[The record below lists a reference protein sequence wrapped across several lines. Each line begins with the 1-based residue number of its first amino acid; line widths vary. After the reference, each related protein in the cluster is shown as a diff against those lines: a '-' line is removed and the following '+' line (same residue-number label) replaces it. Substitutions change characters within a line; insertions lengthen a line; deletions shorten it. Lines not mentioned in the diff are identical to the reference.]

1 MKKTLCFSLFFV
13 LSFMLVKA
21 SVENENKALVDTIA
35 ELTDKYPYLLEHKT
49 AVLDSLKS
57 LRQKMTPGEQ
67 RIQLGE
73 SLGRRYLTQNID
85 SALMYWRLARR
96 EAKEIGNCEL
106 EKRLNMN
113 ILAAMPLQGMSIEAI
128 RDFEKIDTTGFSN
141 EMKHIYWLNNSE
153 LYYNIQRP
161 YPNGKLKTY
170 YRQKAATA
178 LDSLTKFYPP
188 NSPVSGFVSSYL
200 HQLRN
205 ENNLAAAS
213 FLEILPSLKNRPELY
228 SHAIMNVVDFYRDRP
243 EYRSMYLNNL
253 YKSAINGLRNGNANP
268 QIIGETGEALC
279 DEGYV
284 TLGSKL
290 MLLALQTSENKL
302 GSYAHLNH
310 SADINHLYN
319 GTVKTQLWTMAVIL
333 VLVILLSIAIMRS
346 HRHKKMMKSIQ
357 AFAAEEES
365 RHINEVKDMH
375 KVSASLLSMAL
386 FTDEQLK
393 EYNLFVHR
401 KLKAGQAKDLFMEV
415 QSGEYIQSLS
425 EKFFAKFDE
434 SFLDSF
440 PGFIDKL
447 NSLFSAGRELT
458 LLPGRRM
465 SPELRIAAFMR
476 LGINDSAKL
485 SQVLG
490 LSINT
495 IYTYRNRLKG
505 RAIDRKNF
513 DRDVQSIAFDS

>member
-1 MKKTLCFSLFFV
+1 M
-13 LSFMLVKA
+13 
-21 SVENENKALVDTIA
+21 
-35 ELTDKYPYLLEHKT
+35 
-49 AVLDSLKS
+49 
-57 LRQKMTPGEQ
+57 
-67 RIQLGE
+67 
-73 SLGRRYLTQNID
+73 
-85 SALMYWRLARR
+85 
-96 EAKEIGNCEL
+96 
-106 EKRLNMN
+106 
-113 ILAAMPLQGMSIEAI
+113 
-128 RDFEKIDTTGFSN
+128 
-141 EMKHIYWLNNSE
+141 
-153 LYYNIQRP
+153 
-161 YPNGKLKTY
+161 
-170 YRQKAATA
+170 
-178 LDSLTKFYPP
+178 
-188 NSPVSGFVSSYL
+188 
-200 HQLRN
+200 
-205 ENNLAAAS
+205 
-213 FLEILPSLKNRPELY
+213 
-228 SHAIMNVVDFYRDRP
+228 
-243 EYRSMYLNNL
+243 
-253 YKSAINGLRNGNANP
+253 
-268 QIIGETGEALC
+268 
-279 DEGYV
+279 

-290 MLLALQTSENKL
+290 MLVALQTIENKL
-302 GSYAHLNH
+302 GPYAHLNH
-310 SADINHLYN
+310 SAYINHLYN

-333 VLVILLSIAIMRS
+333 VLVILLSIAIMKS
-346 HRHKKMMKSIQ
+346 HRHKKMLKSIQ